1 MPGTRPGMTVEEK
14 GMAANNELTGK
25 VAIVTGAGRNI
36 GRAIALALADGS
48 ASVVVNAL
56 SNRAEAEAVAHAIEA
71 AGGKALVHIGD
82 VADAA
87 AVQAM
92 ADAAV
97 KHFGRIDILVNNA
110 ALRREKSFAEMSY
123 AEWRAILDVTLDGAF
138 HCVKACLPALKQSG
152 AGAIVNIGGLS
163 AHTGARDRAH
173 VVTAKAGLVG
183 FTRALAHDLAD
194 DGITVNCVVP
204 GLIGT
209 PRPKDKP
216 EPAHHLTHQ
225 TITGERGRPE
235 DVAAT
240 VRFLCGPGAR
250 YINGQAIHANGGA
263 YLGA

>member
-1 MPGTRPGMTVEEK
+1 MSNK
-14 GMAANNELTGK
+14 ELTGK

-36 GRAIALALADGS
+36 GRVIALTLAEGG
-48 ASVVVNAL
+48 ASILVNAR
-56 SNRAEAEAVAHAIEA
+56 SNRAEAEAVAREIEA

-82 VADAA
+82 VADARS
-87 AVQAM
+87 VQVM

-97 KHFGRIDILVNNA
+97 KQFGRIDILVNNA
-110 ALRREKSFAEMSY
+110 ALRREKPFAEMSY
-123 AEWRAILDVTLDGAF
+123 AEWREIMDVTLDGTF
-138 HCVKACLPALKQSG
+138 HCVKACLPALRQSG
-152 AGAIVNIGGLS
+152 SGAIVNIGGLS
-163 AHTGARDRAH
+163 AHTGAKSRAH
-173 VVTAKAGLVG
+173 VVTAKAGIIG

-209 PRPKDKP
+209 PRPKDRP
-216 EPAHHLTHQ
+216 EPAHHLTHG

-235 DVAAT
+235 DVAAA

-250 YINGQAIHANGGA
+250 YINGQAIHSNGGA